1 MTTPAA
7 HTVSMAQ
14 FRQLFPVTD
23 CINVGDEVCVI
34 DMKYEKSLEI
44 LRHPCRFDGFLLFF
58 CISGRLKMIINLTDF
73 DVVED
78 SLFVTIPGN
87 IIMVSEFDES
97 ARDSLHFIVMA
108 MTREYMSGL
117 KVNMPQLLSRGITLL
132 NNPCFTLT
140 GEEKNVAKKYLELAS
155 DILRSNLMYKR
166 ECISFLF
173 SSLFYLA
180 GGVIERTVDNAA
192 KASGGTKADRSKEVF
207 SKFIEAVSEYHTVE
221 RGVAF
226 YADKLCLTPKYLSK
240 LVKAASGHSAPDWID
255 SYVLLEAKN
264 MLRYSGMPIKEIVS
278 RLNFPNPSTF
288 HKFFKLKTGL
298 TPLQYR
304 KM

>member
-1 MTTPAA
+1 
-7 HTVSMAQ
+7 MAQ
-14 FRQLFPVTD
+14 FRQLFPVSD
-23 CINVGDEVCVI
+23 CINVGDDICVI

-44 LRHPCRFDGFLLFF
+44 LRHPCRFEGYLVFF
-58 CISGRLKMIINLTDF
+58 CISGRLKMSFNLTEF

-78 SLFVTIPGN
+78 SLFVALPGN
-87 IIMVSEFDES
+87 ILMVSDFDEADRS
-97 ARDSLHFIVMA
+97 TLHFIVMA

-117 KVNMPQLLSRGITLL
+117 KVNMPRLFSRGIALL
-132 NNPCFTLT
+132 KNPCVILT
-140 GEEKNVAKKYLELAS
+140 GDEKSIAKKYLELAAE
-155 DILRSNLMYKR
+155 ILRSNLMYKR
-166 ECISFLF
+166 ECIASLL
-173 SSLFYLA
+173 SSLFYLD
-180 GGVIERTVDNAA
+180 GGVIERSVNDAA
-192 KASGGTKADRSKEVF
+192 ASSGSVKTDRSKEVF
-207 SKFIEAVSEYHTVE
+207 GRFIETVSEYHTVE

-240 LVKAASGHSAPDWID
+240 LVKAASGRSAPDWID
-255 SYVLLEAKN
+255 SYVMLEAKN

-288 HKFFKLKTGL
+288 HKFFKAKTGL